1 MSVTAQTAISL
12 RAGRMA
18 RPKERQIVVR
28 RVQALADSWQQYTTS
43 GENTVKKGSR
53 SCQHGGRRN
62 PAPAA
67 TGVLRHLELL

>member
-1 MSVTAQTAISL
+1 
-12 RAGRMA
+12 MA
-18 RPKERQIVVR
+18 RLKKRQIVINFNGNGVL
-28 RVQALADSWQQYTTS
+28 QARSSLGWQQCTTS

-53 SCQHGGRRN
+53 SCQHGGRDN

>member
-1 MSVTAQTAISL
+1 
-12 RAGRMA
+12 MA
-18 RPKERQIVVR
+18 RLKKRQIVINFNGNGVLR
-28 RVQALADSWQQYTTS
+28 ARSSLGWQQCTTS

-53 SCQHGGRRN
+53 SCQHGGRHN